1 MQYHHIEVKTNSPL
15 KSKRFIGTA
24 LRGAFGHMLKAGV
37 CDQPHYDCDICTA
50 KEGCLYNACFDKT
63 KDHYKPFRFDVDTYA
78 DSYDFSLYLFMPYTK
93 ELRTVLGTLYRM
105 LHSGVITEAKK
116 LSFPHSEIYLNNRK
130 IYFDHNT
137 GAACAFDPTPLFM
150 DDKQT
155 FQDVAIVLKSP
166 LRLNNSKGAP
176 VSDKPLERIL
186 LSIQKRKAFYEN
198 RPFSHEDVHRPD
210 ATLLAN
216 GLKEVQTTRKSNV
229 QSKRITTDAL
239 TGRLVVTDLDEE
251 SFRLLK
257 WGEIIGVGAKT
268 TLGFGAIKLIY

>member
-1 MQYHHIEVKTNSPL
+1 VQYHHIEVKTNSPL
-15 KSKRFIGTA
+15 KPKRFIGTA
-24 LRGAFGHMLKAGV
+24 LRGAFGHMLKARV

-50 KEGCLYNACFDKT
+50 KENCLYNAWFDKT
-63 KDHYKPFRFDVDTYA
+63 KDDYKPFRFDVDTHA
-78 DSYDFSLYLFMPYTK
+78 NTYDFSLYLFKPCTE
-93 ELRTVLGTLYRM
+93 ELRTIVDVLYDM
-105 LHSGVITEAKK
+105 LHRGVITEEKK
-116 LSFPHSEIYLNNRK
+116 LSFPHSEIYLNSQK
-130 IYFDHNT
+130 LDFDRNT
-137 GAACAFDPTPLFM
+137 GAACAFDPTPLVM
-150 DDKQT
+150 DTEQT

-198 RPFSHEDVHRPD
+198 RPFAHEDAHRPD

-216 GLKEVQTTRKSNV
+216 GLKEVQTTRKSNA

-239 TGRLVVTDLDEE
+239 LGRVVVTDLDEE